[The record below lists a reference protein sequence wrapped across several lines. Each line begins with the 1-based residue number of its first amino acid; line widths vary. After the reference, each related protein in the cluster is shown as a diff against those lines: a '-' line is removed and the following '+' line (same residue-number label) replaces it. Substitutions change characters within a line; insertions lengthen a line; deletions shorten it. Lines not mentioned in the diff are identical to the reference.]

1 MIELVFPTAD
11 DMARPESLEPLRQIL
26 KRSIAAG
33 ETRSFDDRQFDKLRP
48 KPMPLKQA
56 AQVGQLMVYH
66 PEAFPLRADSSELPP
81 HIARLLKGSSQPA
94 HVPTLTVGFCGGG
107 GDAAGAMLAGMEI
120 KCPYFTA
127 V

>member
-33 ETRSFDDRQFDKLRP
+33 ETRSFDDRQLDKL
-48 KPMPLKQA
+48 KPTPMALKQA
-56 AQVGQLMVYH
+56 AQVGQIMVDH

-81 HIARLLKGSSQPA
+81 HIARLLKGSALPS
-94 HVPTLTVGFCGGG
+94 HVPTLPVEWWWGRCCGSNAGRD
-107 GDAAGAMLAGMEI
+107 GDQVLL
-120 KCPYFTA
+120 
-127 V
+127 